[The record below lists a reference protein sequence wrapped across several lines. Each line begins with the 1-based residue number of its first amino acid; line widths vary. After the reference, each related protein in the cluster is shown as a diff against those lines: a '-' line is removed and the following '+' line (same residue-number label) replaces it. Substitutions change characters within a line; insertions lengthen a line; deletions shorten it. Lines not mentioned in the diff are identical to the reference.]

1 MKIKNKIVLASSS
14 PRRRELFDQYGLDYI
29 VDYVETDEV
38 LDESLTLS
46 KRLENIA
53 LQKARPL
60 KNKYPDHIIISGDT
74 MVTYHQQMM
83 GKPKDRQDAKNMLK
97 QLSNHEQI
105 VMSAVC
111 IIDGNQEITFCDET
125 TVIFHQ
131 LSEQDIES
139 YLDTNEWIGK
149 AGGYAIQGIAKKF
162 VKQVIGD
169 QETVIGFPMRLIM
182 CYLSEKK

>member
-1 MKIKNKIVLASSS
+1 MKTKNKIILASSS

-60 KNKYPDHIIISGDT
+60 KSKYPHHIIISGDT
-74 MVTYHQQMM
+74 MVICHQQMM
-83 GKPKDRQDAKNMLK
+83 GKPKDRQEAKELLK
-97 QLSNHEQI
+97 LLSHHEQV

-111 IIDGNQEITFCDET
+111 IIDENKEMTFCDET
-125 TVIFHQ
+125 KVIFHQ
-131 LSEQDIES
+131 LSEQDIEE

-162 VKQVIGD
+162 VKEVIGD
-169 QETVIGFPMRLIM
+169 QETVIGFPMKLIM
-182 CYLSEKK
+182 NYLSDKK